1 MPIEFGKI
9 PLEDL
14 QMKVYPKYSSA
25 EAIVLCD
32 YDDGKALKILYSDT
46 LGLVTAAY
54 KLTQTTT

>member
-32 YDDGKALKILYSDT
+32 YDDGKALKILY
-46 LGLVTAAY
+46 
-54 KLTQTTT
+54 